1 MDDKYSLHIRE
12 NLTQTIQMSLCQK
25 QTIFSEY
32 FFTFIKSILNFEH
45 FQKRM
50 TLTVDVIP
58 KLETKKNL
66 VR

>member
-1 MDDKYSLHIRE
+1 
-12 NLTQTIQMSLCQK
+12 MSLCQK

>member
-1 MDDKYSLHIRE
+1 MDDKYSLHNRE

-25 QTIFSEY
+25 QTTFSEY

-58 KLETKKNL
+58 KLGTKKNL